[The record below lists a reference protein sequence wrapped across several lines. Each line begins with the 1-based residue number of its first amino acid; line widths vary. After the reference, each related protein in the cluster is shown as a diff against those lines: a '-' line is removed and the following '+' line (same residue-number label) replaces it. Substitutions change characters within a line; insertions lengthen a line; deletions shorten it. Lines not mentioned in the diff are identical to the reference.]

1 MSRTRL
7 IGKEGCTIV
16 IGDSRS
22 MKFLEDESVDLIV
35 TSPPYPMIEMWD
47 DLFSKL
53 DPRIG
58 DLMHLGSSSAVRKA
72 YDLMHV
78 QLMKSIKECARVMK
92 MGSICCINIGDA
104 LRSIGGKFQ
113 LFANHAR
120 LIENLESIGLTSL
133 PYILWKKPTNRPNAF
148 LGSGFLP
155 PNAYVTVDCE
165 YILISRKGN
174 PRRFGPHD
182 PVRYRSRFSK
192 EERDKWFSQIWSD
205 VPGATQSHK
214 SSDVR
219 TGAFPREI
227 PERLIRMFSI
237 EGDTV
242 LDPFLG
248 TGTTLIAAYDLRRN
262 FIGYEINESV
272 ISPKVLRLVRDRG
285 RIFYEE

>member
-1 MSRTRL
+1 MSRDRL
-7 IGKEGCTIV
+7 VGKEGCTIV

-22 MKFLEDESVDLIV
+22 MKFLENESVDLIV

-47 DLFSKL
+47 ELFSKL

-58 DLMHLGSSSAVRKA
+58 DLMRLGSLPAIRKA
-72 YDLMHV
+72 YDLMHA

-92 MGSICCINIGDA
+92 IGSICCINIGDA
-104 LRSIGGKFQ
+104 LRSISGKFQ

-133 PYILWKKPTNRPNAF
+133 PYILWKKPTNKPNAF

-155 PNAYVTVDCE
+155 TNAYVTIDCE

-174 PRRFGPHD
+174 PRRFRPHD
-182 PVRYRSRFSK
+182 PARYRSRFSRK
-192 EERDKWFSQIWSD
+192 ERDKWFSQIWSD
-205 VPGATQSHK
+205 VPGATQSPK
-214 SSDVR
+214 SSNVR

-248 TGTTLIAAYDLRRN
+248 TGTTLMAAYDLGRN
-262 FIGYEINESV
+262 FIGYEINELA
-272 ISPKVLRLVRDRG
+272 ILPKVLRLARDRG
-285 RIFYEE
+285 RILYER